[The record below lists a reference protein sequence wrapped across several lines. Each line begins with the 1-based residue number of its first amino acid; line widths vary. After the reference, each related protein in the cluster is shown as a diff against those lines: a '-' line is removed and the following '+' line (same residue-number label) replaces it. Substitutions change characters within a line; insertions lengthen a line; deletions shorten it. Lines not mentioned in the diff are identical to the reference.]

1 MAPTI
6 RDIAKAA
13 GVSIATVSR
22 VINGIECVSDKTKSR
37 ILSVISQSHY
47 CPNSHAVELVRARTK
62 HSRLRR
68 GKVISRINEEMPR
81 ESIRKPGSS
90 KLSLRDKEVDSLRR
104 ENLKLRNVVI
114 DLRGE
119 LEKWRKRRNA
129 V

>member
-1 MAPTI
+1 MAATI

-22 VINGIECVSDKTKSR
+22 VMNGIESVSDKTRSR

-62 HSRLRR
+62 DSRLRR
-68 GKVISRINEEMPR
+68 GKVTSPIDEEMLR
-81 ESIRKPGSS
+81 GSMRRSGSS
-90 KLSLRDKEVDSLRR
+90 KLSLPDKEADSLRR
-104 ENLKLRNVVI
+104 ENLKLRKVVI
-114 DLRGE
+114 DLKRE
-119 LEKWRKRRNA
+119 IEKWRKRGNA